1 MRRRLTQGNSI
12 TQLSLSEDEIRQAA
26 TEKSFERGEDYYDQG
41 AVLEIVRR
49 GRTVYAA
56 VEESEADLYTV
67 RITFGTRG
75 IPEGTCTCP
84 YDYGGW

>member
-1 MRRRLTQGNSI
+1 M

-56 VEESEADLYTV
+56 LEESEAD
-67 RITFGTRG
+67 
-75 IPEGTCTCP
+75 P
-84 YDYGGW
+84 